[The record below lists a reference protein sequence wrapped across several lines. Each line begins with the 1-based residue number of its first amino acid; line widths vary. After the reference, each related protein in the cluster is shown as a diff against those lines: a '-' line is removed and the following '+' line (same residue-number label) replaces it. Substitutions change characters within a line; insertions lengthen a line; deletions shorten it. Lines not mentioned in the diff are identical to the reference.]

1 MGTMAFGSDADA
13 AEAARMFRAARDA
26 GINFFDTADQY
37 NAGKSEEILGE
48 LIRGSRDD
56 LVIATKCFNPTGK
69 DVNARGANRRHVR
82 RAVEASLKRL
92 GTDRV
97 DVLFLHHYDAL
108 TPLEEHMRALEDV
121 VRDGKVLYPAVSNYS
136 AWQTQAALGYQERNG
151 WAPLQV
157 IQPMYSLVKRQ
168 AEVELLPMAQANG
181 VGVVAYSPSGGG
193 LLSGRYAQPGA
204 QGPPHHQQDVQ
215 GALRRR
221 MDARDR
227 GQVRRLLQGA
237 RMAPDQRRGG
247 LGRVASR
254 HHRADHRRAQPGADA
269 RFARR
274 GEDRDDARA
283 ARRDRRALAHA
294 AAGDRPV
301 RRGRQGLSGLP
312 RVVSVEARSVRVTA
326 RTVWTFARLVAEDGS
341 EGWGEASLEGR
352 SAEVEAAIRAF
363 ALPIRLGAVPDRSGQ
378 SRGL

>member
-1 MGTMAFGSDADA
+1 MNYRPLGRTGVQVSELCMGTMAFGSDADA

-92 GTDRV
+92 GTDRI

-136 AWQTQAALGYQERNG
+136 AWQTQAALGYQERSG

-168 AEVELLPMAQANG
+168 AEVELLPMAQANR

-193 LLSGRYAQPGA
+193 LLSGRYAQAGA
-204 QGPPHHQQDVQ
+204 QGRHTTNK
-215 GALRRR
+215 
-221 MDARDR
+221 MYK
-227 GQVRRLLQGA
+227 VRYGDEWMHETAAKFVAFCKVREWHPISAAVAWVGSHPA
-237 RMAPDQRRGG
+237 ITAPIIGG
-247 LGRVASR
+247 
-254 HHRADHRRAQPGADA
+254 
-269 RFARR
+269 
-274 GEDRDDARA
+274 
-283 ARRDRRALAHA
+283 
-294 AAGDRPV
+294 
-301 RRGRQGLSGLP
+301 
-312 RVVSVEARSVRVTA
+312 RSLEQMR
-326 RTVWTFARLVAEDGS
+326 
-341 EGWGEASLEGR
+341 ASLDAVKIPMTPEVRAEIAALSRTPPPATDR
-352 SAEVEAAIRAF
+352 SDEAAKA
-363 ALPIRLGAVPDRSGQ
+363 
-378 SRGL
+378 